1 MIGLIYGNK
10 SFLPRKKK
18 KKKCKVHKLTVRC
31 PGMIFV
37 TSLSLSCFSF
47 LPEYQIRID
56 SSWKVMHKIKL
67 TGETCNISRIV
78 DTRIRE

>member
-56 SSWKVMHKIKL
+56 SS
-67 TGETCNISRIV
+67 
-78 DTRIRE
+78 